1 MSNNHKSII
10 FQVNR
15 NLSEQG
21 LNNWYLKEKDSA
33 FFSLFFND
41 SFISD
46 FYVFE
51 DNDFVDSVQLFFEI
65 SIFINGCINFH
76 NAKLN
81 S

>member
-15 NLSEQG
+15 NLSEHG
-21 LNNWYLKEKDSA
+21 LNNWCLKEKDSA

-51 DNDFVDSVQLFFEI
+51 DNNFVDPVQLFFEI